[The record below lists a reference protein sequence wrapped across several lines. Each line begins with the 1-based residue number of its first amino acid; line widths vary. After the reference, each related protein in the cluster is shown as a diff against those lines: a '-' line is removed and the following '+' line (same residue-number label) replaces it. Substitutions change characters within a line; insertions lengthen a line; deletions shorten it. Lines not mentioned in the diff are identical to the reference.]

1 MKCKTW
7 KCAAKC
13 CYNVPFFQGELKKY
27 ADKVVNKIVAE
38 EVIFGGQAILPWTAN
53 HPLANRCPFL
63 RADYRCNIY
72 EQRPSVCRLMAEV
85 PELPCR
91 WRPMKK

>member
-1 MKCKTW
+1 MPMKCKTW
-7 KCAAKC
+7 KCRAKC
-13 CYNVPFFQGELKKY
+13 CYNVPFSDGELTKY
-27 ADKVVNKIVAE
+27 ADKVVNPILAE
-38 EVIFGGQAILPWTAN
+38 ELIFGGAAVLPWTAN

-85 PELPCR
+85 PEMPCR
-91 WRPMKK
+91 VRKK